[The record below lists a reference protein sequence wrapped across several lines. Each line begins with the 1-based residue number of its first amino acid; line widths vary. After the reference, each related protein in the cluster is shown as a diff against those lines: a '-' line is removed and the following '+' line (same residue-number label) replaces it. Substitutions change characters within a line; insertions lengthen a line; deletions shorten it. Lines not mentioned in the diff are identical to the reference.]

1 MTTVAESA
9 RYSAKIRRNLAGEI
23 VLDPFESGGS
33 QVASLGLG
41 GLVSRLCPAQNLN
54 IRVTLRVG
62 FPS

>member
-33 QVASLGLG
+33 QVASL
-41 GLVSRLCPAQNLN
+41 
-54 IRVTLRVG
+54 
-62 FPS
+62 